1 MLCRTRRFWN
11 WYCFMQMGKWLFLLF
26 LHFVLFKMF
35 CEKIENELAE
45 GIIILLLCTTQ
56 VWFMITIED
65 LKGSDIP
72 EMLDIKFLVYVSI
85 GKMKS
90 LWNITLQNTT
100 ERLFFKVLIKVLA
113 KFEFSSTSLNT
124 INFHFNPLQP
134 GVAFLY
140 PLKTSENLYV
150 FCFQG
155 VYKSN
160 TALQWFNQSDSAE
173 ILNNCSN

>member
-1 MLCRTRRFWN
+1 MEWSIHANIFSKIKNYFYCVFIVHLLTSSSYMLCRTRRFWN

-45 GIIILLLCTTQ
+45 GIIILLLSTTQ

-90 LWNITLQNTT
+90 LWTITLQNTT
-100 ERLFFKVLIKVLA
+100 KRLFF
-113 KFEFSSTSLNT
+113 
-124 INFHFNPLQP
+124 
-134 GVAFLY
+134 
-140 PLKTSENLYV
+140 
-150 FCFQG
+150 
-155 VYKSN
+155 
-160 TALQWFNQSDSAE
+160 
-173 ILNNCSN
+173 